1 MKKTVVIGAS
11 ENPGRY
17 SQMATLSLQKHGH
30 EVIPVGLKEGKFNG
44 IPILSLNNK
53 NELTDVDT
61 LTLYVGPL
69 HQPAWFEYI
78 LNIKPKRVI
87 FNPGT
92 ENPELE
98 QLLEKNGIDYL
109 HACTL
114 VMLATGQY

>member
-11 ENPGRY
+11 ENPSRY

-30 EVIPVGLKEGKFNG
+30 EVIPVGLKEGRING
-44 IPILSLNNK
+44 IPILSLKDKKKIN
-53 NELTDVDT
+53 DVNT
-61 LTLYVGPL
+61 LTLYVGPQ
-69 HQPAWFEYI
+69 HQSAWFDYI
-78 LNIKPKRVI
+78 LSLKPQRVI
-87 FNPGT
+87 LNPGT

-98 QLLEKNGIDYL
+98 QLLKKNGIDFI

>member
-17 SQMATLSLQKHGH
+17 SQMAILSLQKHGH
-30 EVIPVGLKEGKFNG
+30 EVIPVGLKEGTFNG
-44 IPILSLNNK
+44 IPILSLKSKKEINQ
-53 NELTDVDT
+53 VDT
-61 LTLYVGPL
+61 LTLYVGPQ
-69 HQPAWFEYI
+69 HQPAWFDYI
-78 LNIKPKRVI
+78 LSLQPKRVI
-87 FNPGT
+87 LNPGT

-98 QLLEKNGIDYL
+98 QLLNKNGINFL